1 MPASWFRQIWQPASA
16 KNHIA
21 VIHFKTVVKD
31 KCSHLYKA
39 YLKSCQNLFE
49 RAPPRRRL
57 FCGWIRDFFVCFQF
71 FRLSESFSTNIFQR
85 ERVGIWLPGV
95 TGWNQAFLWEVFQSP
110 SWWQPQKR
118 VSFAGKRGWGWR
130 YIQRLRQRRA
140 TRSRESV
147 LRDWAT
153 MTPPPRRH
161 AETEACQVLGGT
173 WLVWQWRALPTRYG
187 RKWVWDW
194 IQNVHTGNDPDLWQ
208 KQENEF
214 IKV

>member
-21 VIHFKTVVKD
+21 VIHLKTVVKD

-49 RAPPRRRL
+49 RAPPRRR
-57 FCGWIRDFFVCFQF
+57 R
-71 FRLSESFSTNIFQR
+71 
-85 ERVGIWLPGV
+85 
-95 TGWNQAFLWEVFQSP
+95 FLWMNKRFLCLLPIFSPLRVFFPQTYSRGNEFEYDFPGSQGETRRFLREVFQSP
-110 SWWQPQKR
+110 SRWQPKKR
-118 VSFAGKRGWGWR
+118 VSFAGKRGRWWR

-161 AETEACQVLGGT
+161 AETEARQVLGGT
-173 WLVWQWRALPTRYG
+173 WLVWQWRALHTRCG
-187 RKWVWDW
+187 RKWDWDW
-194 IQNVHTGNDPDLWQ
+194 IQKVHTGNDPETGKW
-208 KQENEF
+208 
-214 IKV
+214 IY